1 MAMTDGMADV
11 AEERAIQ
18 VPNSQIWGL
27 QWTPIVA
34 GAFAASA
41 LSLILISF
49 GAALGLGVASASP
62 SWRDA
67 SFALYGLSGLYLIFQ
82 ALISFGCGGYLA
94 GRVRAPYAAPGEDLD
109 TRDGLHGVASWA
121 LAVLIGAALA
131 SVVAFAASR
140 PGSTSQP
147 PSSSEPSVLSFEL
160 DHLFRAPRRPPN
172 LDMKPER
179 AEAARILMT
188 ASSHNGVAVDDRT
201 YLIQQ
206 VTALTS
212 LTPPDAE
219 KRVDTAIADSKS
231 AISRARAA
239 NIILAF
245 SAAAALLF
253 GAAAAWAGAVSGGR
267 HRDGEPVS
275 SWMLHANRWS
285 RRRNVPLR
293 SMP

>member
-1 MAMTDGMADV
+1 MAMTDGMAAV
-11 AEERAIQ
+11 AEERTIQ
-18 VPNSQIWGL
+18 GRSSQVWGL

-49 GAALGLGVASASP
+49 GASLGLGVASASP

-82 ALISFGCGGYLA
+82 SLISFGCGGYLA

-121 LAVLIGAALA
+121 LAVLIGATLA
-131 SVVAFAASR
+131 SLVAFAASR
-140 PGSTSQP
+140 PGLTSQA
-147 PSSSEPSVLSFEL
+147 PSASEPSVLSFEL

-172 LDMKPER
+172 LDMTAER

-188 ASSHNGVAVDDRT
+188 SSSHNGVAADDRS

-212 LTPPDAE
+212 LAPPEAE
-219 KRVDTAIADSKS
+219 KRVETAIADSKS

-267 HRDGEPVS
+267 HRDGEPIS
-275 SWMLHANRWS
+275 SWMVHANRWS
-285 RRRNVPLR
+285 RRRNAPLGT
-293 SMP
+293 MP

>member
-1 MAMTDGMADV
+1 MAMTDGMAAV

-18 VPNSQIWGL
+18 GPSPQVWGL

-49 GAALGLGVASASP
+49 GASLGLGVASASP

-94 GRVRAPYAAPGEDLD
+94 GRVRAPYAAPSEDLD

-121 LAVLIGAALA
+121 LAVLIGVALA
-131 SVVAFAASR
+131 SLVAFAASR

-172 LDMKPER
+172 LDMTAER

-188 ASSHNGVAVDDRT
+188 ASSHNGVAADDRT

-212 LTPPDAE
+212 LAPADAE
-219 KRVDTAIADSKS
+219 KRVDTAIADSKG

-275 SWMLHANRWS
+275 SWMVHANRWS

>member
-18 VPNSQIWGL
+18 GPNFQIWGL

-67 SFALYGLSGLYLIFQ
+67 SFALYALSGLYLIFQ

-121 LAVLIGAALA
+121 LAVLIGVALA
-131 SVVAFAASR
+131 SLIAFAASR
-140 PGSTSQP
+140 PGSASQP

-172 LDMKPER
+172 LDMTAER

-188 ASSHNGVAVDDRT
+188 ASSHNGVAADDRT

-212 LTPPDAE
+212 LAPADAE
-219 KRVDTAIADSKS
+219 KRVDTAIADSKG

-253 GAAAAWAGAVSGGR
+253 GAAAAWAGAASGGR
-267 HRDGEPVS
+267 HRDGEPIS